1 MPALIVVVY
10 LSIKMYQG
18 HGTMLQPVYPPEMAS
33 AAYPY
38 SHQPQVS
45 PLQGIETSDLE
56 SQFVNP
62 PSRSVQLAPIYGFSD
77 ATSQVM
83 NAAMMW
89 MSKFQIYKLDPFMNA
104 AMI

>member
-1 MPALIVVVY
+1 MPALIVIVC
-10 LSIKMYQG
+10 LSIKMYQ
-18 HGTMLQPVYPPEMAS
+18 GTMLQPVYPPEMAS

-45 PLQGIETSDLE
+45 PLQGIETSGLE

-62 PSRSVQLAPIYGFSD
+62 SSLTAQLAPIYGFSD

-83 NAAMMW
+83 NAGMMW
-89 MSKFQIYKLDPFMNA
+89 MSNFQIYKLDPSMVS
-104 AMI
+104 